1 MALNKARTSIWVKTL
16 IIILIIA
23 FVSLFMYQGIAGI
36 VELFK
41 QPETA
46 EQAANVD
53 YVTSLQ
59 QQNQGGIDTL
69 RQIAASNPTSY
80 TAQVDLAIGLYDWAE
95 QLSRPQQGQ
104 SQISTAAM
112 AAAYAKWG
120 EAKLA
125 FDSAVKQM
133 KTYDPATQTD
143 RSYATFQSGETTAA
157 IKIVT
162 EVTKKAPSFAQG
174 WAHLGMYLDATN
186 QPTPDVV
193 AAYRKYLALDPNGTN
208 APAIKKRVDEIAPSS
223 SATKTPSTNKTP

>member
-1 MALNKARTSIWVKTL
+1 VALNKARTSIWVKTL

-36 VELFK
+36 IELFK

-46 EQAANVD
+46 QQAPSVD

-59 QQNQGGIDTL
+59 QQNQSRIDSL
-69 RQIAASNPTSY
+69 RQVATSNPTSY
-80 TAQVDLAIGLYDWAE
+80 TAQVGLAIGLYDWAD

-104 SQISTAAM
+104 SQVTTAAM
-112 AAAYAKWG
+112 AAAFAKWG

-125 FDSAVKQM
+125 FDTAIKLM
-133 KTYDPATQTD
+133 KGFDSATQTD

-162 EVTKKAPSFAQG
+162 EVTKKEPAFAQG

-186 QPTPDVV
+186 QPTSDVV
-193 AAYRKYLALDPNGTN
+193 AAYRKYLALDPKGTN

-223 SATKTPSTNKTP
+223 TATKTP